1 MHVAL
6 FERRIGVALFGGHE
20 AGAHLY
26 PLGPQLQNVVDVLAR
41 VNAAAGDDRDMA
53 VVRRLEGVHLLH
65 DRGQDLF
72 ERVVLVLDLI
82 GLVAEV
88 AAGLRPFDDD
98 RVGNVAVVGQ
108 PLFAQEFRGTGRRD
122 DRRQFC
128 AAALGEERRQ
138 VQRQPGTRE
147 DDVGLLLNG
156 GFHHVGEVGHGDHD
170 VDTDDAARLFAGLA
184 QLFAQPPDARYVV
197 VGRIVAV
204 NDTESGRG
212 DNAHAAFVGDGR
224 GQSRKRDADAHSALN
239 DGRASQQIADFE

>member
-6 FERRIGVALFGGHE
+6 LERRIGVALFGGHE

-138 VQRQPGTRE
+138 VQRKPRTRE
-147 DDVGLLLNG
+147 DDVGLLGDG
-156 GFHHVGEVGHGDHD
+156 GLHHVGEVGHGDHD
-170 VDTDDAARLFAGLA
+170 VDADDALRRFAGLA
-184 QLFAQPPDARYVV
+184 KLLLQPPDRGGAIVL
-197 VGRIVAV
+197 RIVV
-204 NDTESGRG
+204 IDRPETGRR
-212 DNAHAAFVGDGR
+212 D
-224 GQSRKRDADAHSALN
+224 DADTALIGHGRCQARKGDAYAHTALN
-239 DGRASQQIADFE
+239 DGHGGA

>member
-6 FERRIGVALFGGHE
+6 LERRIGVALFGGHE
-20 AGAHLY
+20 AGAHLH

-108 PLFAQEFRGTGRRD
+108 PLFAQEFRADETIGAS
-122 DRRQFC
+122 F
-128 AAALGEERRQ
+128 
-138 VQRQPGTRE
+138 VRQPSVR
-147 DDVGLLLNG
+147 
-156 GFHHVGEVGHGDHD
+156 
-170 VDTDDAARLFAGLA
+170 
-184 QLFAQPPDARYVV
+184 
-197 VGRIVAV
+197 
-204 NDTESGRG
+204 
-212 DNAHAAFVGDGR
+212 
-224 GQSRKRDADAHSALN
+224 N
-239 DGRASQQIADFE
+239 DGRFNGSPAPEKMMSAFS